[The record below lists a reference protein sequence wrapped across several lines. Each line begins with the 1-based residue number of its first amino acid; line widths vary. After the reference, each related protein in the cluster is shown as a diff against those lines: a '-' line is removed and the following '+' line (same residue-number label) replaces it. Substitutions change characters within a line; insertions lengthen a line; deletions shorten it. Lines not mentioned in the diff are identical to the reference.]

1 MAAGLKQQTI
11 QGVAWSFIE
20 RFSVQSIHFITNII
34 MARLLT
40 PADYGLI
47 GMLAIF
53 MSLSQVFIDGG
64 LSSALVQTKHR
75 DEVDFSTVFYI
86 NFTISLFLYIIL
98 FFAASFIA
106 SFYNQPLLTSI
117 IRVYALNLIIN
128 SLVAVNKTKLVIA
141 VDFKTQS
148 KISLITAVISGCLG
162 IYFAY
167 SGLGVWALVIQMLSA
182 AVVNVIVSIYYVRW
196 YPHQLFSWRSFRRLF
211 RFSSKLL
218 AATIISSIYSNLY
231 TLIIGKR
238 FSASSLGYYTRA
250 DQFAQFTGTNISG
263 ILTRVCF
270 PVLSSIQDDDN
281 RLLLAYRR
289 YIQVTAFI
297 MFPIILLLCG
307 VAKPLVLVLLGDKW
321 SESIPLLQILSLA
334 YLFNGIVL
342 INLNLLYVKGRSD
355 LVLRLEFIKKSIAF
369 TILIVSMFFGV
380 KAICIGMVVYSLI
393 GFYLNTIYTKKL
405 LRYGF
410 GNQIKDI
417 WQYFVA
423 GTCVYLTSRVI
434 IYIVPINI
442 VSLIAASLFGIMIF
456 FMLCKFMKLQAYN
469 EIITIVNEYRNKK

>member
-1 MAAGLKQQTI
+1 MATGLKQKTVS
-11 QGVAWSFIE
+11 GVTWSFIE
-20 RFSVQSIHFITNII
+20 RFSVQGIHFITNII

-40 PADYGLI
+40 PDDYGLI

-64 LSSALVQTKHR
+64 FSSALVQAKHR
-75 DEVDFSTVFYI
+75 DEADFSTVFYI
-86 NFTISLFLYIIL
+86 NFVISLVLYGIL
-98 FFAASFIA
+98 FVAAPYIA

-117 IRVYALNLIIN
+117 TRVYAMNLIIN

-141 VDFKTQS
+141 VDFKMQS
-148 KISLITAVISGCLG
+148 KISLIVAIISGCVG

-167 SGLGVWALVIQMLSA
+167 TGLGVWALVIQMLSA
-182 AVVNVIVSIYYVRW
+182 AVVNVMVSYYYVKW
-196 YPHQLFSWRSFRRLF
+196 FPHLLFSWGSFHRLF
-211 RFSSKLL
+211 RFGSKLL

-250 DQFAQFTGTNISG
+250 DQFAQFAGTNISG

-281 RLLLAYRR
+281 RLLLAYRK

-307 VAKPLVLVLLGDKW
+307 VAEPLVLVLLGKKW
-321 SESIPLLQILSLA
+321 SDSIPLLQILSLA

-369 TILIVSMFFGV
+369 TILIISMFFGV
-380 KAICIGMVVYSLI
+380 KVICIGMVVYSLI

-405 LRYGF
+405 LGYCFWHQVR
-410 GNQIKDI
+410 DI
-417 WQYFVA
+417 WPYFVA
-423 GTCVYLTSRVI
+423 SVCVYLTSQVI
-434 IYIVPINI
+434 CHIISINI
-442 VSLIAASLFGIMIF
+442 VSLIVASLVGIIF
-456 FMLCKFMKLQAYN
+456 YLMLCRVMRFRAYN
-469 EIITIVNEYRNKK
+469 EIITIVNDYRNKQ